1 MKFTRENLHQKGYRP
16 DGRGG
21 LIRLPEDQ
29 WRERHVEAT
38 APAPA
43 IRVPRSRLP
52 NATEHRWF
60 LSAKSRWPGL
70 DIRYEAISFRLNSGA
85 RYTPDFS
92 GWDHGRL
99 LWCCEVKGA
108 FLGHSARSILA
119 WKEVAANWPA
129 VTWIFAQFKSGRWIE
144 AEVGGEKS
152 DAPRYATR
160 DATRNARKR

>member
-1 MKFTRENLHQKGYRP
+1 MKAFRLSREELHRLGYKPGDGKGGVISVQP
-16 DGRGG
+16 
-21 LIRLPEDQ
+21 
-29 WRERHVEAT
+29 
-38 APAPA
+38 APPPPPPKPA

-70 DIRYEAISFRLNSGA
+70 EIRYEAISFRLNSGA
-85 RYTPDFS
+85 HYTPDFS

-119 WKEVAANWPA
+119 WKEAAAAWPA
-129 VTWIFAQFKSGRWIE
+129 VHWIFAQYKGGDWIE
-144 AEVGGEKS
+144 TEVGGRAE
-152 DAPRYATR
+152 
-160 DATRNARKR
+160 